1 MMPGTNMTNNRIDA
15 IYVSEL
21 AETLSGGC
29 RYRLFLNSPPNN
41 QDLGEI
47 MPLYPQ
53 AIVGKVFHNVFK
65 EISDGMHL
73 DTDLQLLLRNRTESL
88 ADNYYNSGRLLNV
101 PNFKSAKYERE
112 FRNKAVG
119 LEERRASVSQ
129 SSNSKSRTIHQ
140 SVFRTERKFGREI
153 RVEGFERLVVGIID
167 EVRYNNDR
175 IEIID
180 DKTGKIDLDS
190 VSLFY
195 QNQLL
200 IYALL
205 WAEKWGKEVNSVA
218 IRNSEGKIIWDKELS
233 NYNFQNLTNEINT
246 ILEQFKDISQFL
258 ELANPNHDNCNF
270 CEHRVTC
277 LPHRQLINIKVP
289 DQACFFLG
297 TIMKVFF
304 PPGSKMKLTVR
315 IDEEL
320 YQTEV
325 SKSCMPLNNDELPIN
340 AEFHAFYLDSKRPR
354 QLNPRKKSY
363 KVIAIK

>member
-1 MMPGTNMTNNRIDA
+1 MMPGTNMTNNRIEA

-21 AETLSGGC
+21 AKTLSGEC

-47 MPLYPQ
+47 MPLYSQ
-53 AIVGKVFHNVFK
+53 TVVGEVFHNVFK

-88 ADNYYNSGRLLNV
+88 ADNYYNSGLLLNV

-129 SSNSKSRTIHQ
+129 SSNSKFRTIHQ

-167 EVRYNNDR
+167 EVRYHNGR

-190 VSLFY
+190 VPLFY

-200 IYALL
+200 TYALL
-205 WAEKWGKEVNSVA
+205 WAGKWGKEVNLVA
-218 IRNSEGKIIWDKELS
+218 IRNSEGRIIWDKELS

-246 ILEQFKDISQFL
+246 ILKQFKDISRFL
-258 ELANPNHDNCNF
+258 ELATPNHDNCNF
-270 CEHRVTC
+270 CKHRVTC
-277 LPHRQLINIKVP
+277 LPHRQLINIIAP
-289 DQACFFLG
+289 GQACFFSG
-297 TIMKVFF
+297 TIIKVFF

-315 IDEEL
+315 INGTL

-325 SKSCMPLNNDELPIN
+325 SKSCMSLNNNELPIN
-340 AEFHAFYLDSKRPR
+340 AEFHAFYLDSKRPG
-354 QLNPRKKSY
+354 QLNPRKESY
-363 KVIAIK
+363 RVIVIK